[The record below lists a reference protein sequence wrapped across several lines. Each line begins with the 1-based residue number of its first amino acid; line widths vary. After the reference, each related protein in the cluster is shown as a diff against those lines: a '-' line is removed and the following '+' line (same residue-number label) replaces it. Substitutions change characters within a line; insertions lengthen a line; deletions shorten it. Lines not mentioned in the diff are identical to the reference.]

1 MNQMIKAPVQKAL
14 PQVFRSFTKTEYN
27 RVVRLLELVGR
38 LKERQRTYQVEHR
51 KKFEGLIKNILDIPK
66 QLAACPSGEAGL
78 KRKLGSRVPNL
89 QAKDY
94 WVFFKSPPESW
105 QRHCGREGWF
115 VIDHETLKSKEFV
128 IIKMN

>member
-1 MNQMIKAPVQKAL
+1 MNAMNKTLSQKPT
-14 PQVFRSFTKTEYN
+14 PQPFRSFTKTEYN

-66 QLAACPSGEAGL
+66 QLAACPSGEAVL
-78 KRKLGSRVPNL
+78 KRKFGGSVPNL
-89 QAKDY
+89 HSKDY
-94 WVFFKSPPESW
+94 WVYFKSPPESW
-105 QRHCGREGWF
+105 ERQCGREGWF

-128 IIKMN
+128 ITKIN